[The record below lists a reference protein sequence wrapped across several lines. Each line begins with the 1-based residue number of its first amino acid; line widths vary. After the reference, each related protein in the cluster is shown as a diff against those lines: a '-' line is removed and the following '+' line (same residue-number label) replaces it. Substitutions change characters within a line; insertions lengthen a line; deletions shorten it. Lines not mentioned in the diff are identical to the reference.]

1 MDTEREGRRKERG
14 KTEGKRRQKIEREA
28 EERENDLNPFLTL
41 PFTVHSV
48 ANFEK
53 HFLRYSGLTLHII
66 IRKCWTLK
74 CHYNIIWLVSITFP
88 ENYSLAPM
96 TDT

>member
-1 MDTEREGRRKERG
+1 MKEKEEGRKEGKQRERGDRKQRGRQKRERES
-14 KTEGKRRQKIEREA
+14 
-28 EERENDLNPFLTL
+28 DLNPFLTL

-53 HFLRYSGLTLHII
+53 HFLSYSGLTLHII

-74 CHYNIIWLVSITFP
+74 CYYNIIWLVSIPFP